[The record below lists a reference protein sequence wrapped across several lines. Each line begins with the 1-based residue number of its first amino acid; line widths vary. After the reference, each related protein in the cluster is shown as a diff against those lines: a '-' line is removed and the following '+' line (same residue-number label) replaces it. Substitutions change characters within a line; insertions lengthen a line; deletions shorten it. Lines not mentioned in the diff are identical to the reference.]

1 MTMNVL
7 ECYDLWHQARAIHP
21 DDPKRQNAAFMEALV
36 AFAELVAAAEREAC
50 ARVAGRGGDSRPAT
64 DPERYLPGARK
75 ASQVTATAIAA
86 AIRARGAA

>member
-50 ARVAGRGGDSRPAT
+50 ARLCQTEWSTIDEMAT
-64 DPERYLPGARK
+64 GK
-75 ASQVTATAIAA
+75 VFAA